1 MVNSGHES
9 LFPRFT
15 ATSAARNRC
24 RTEPIRGGRDVRRLA
39 GLDQTLSQTTTRDRS
54 CLAKAIPGRPAKKG
68 AVLQAHLRA
77 QLEAHPDAT
86 REEHCRLFQA
96 EHGIDVSTAS
106 ISRARVALGWTRK
119 KPSGQRIQGRGCARL
134 RETCWSKG
142 EKEKGH
148 ETRPKLC
155 ERNTTLVSTGRT

>member
-1 MVNSGHES
+1 MVNWGHES

-96 EHGIDVSTAS
+96 EHGIEVSTAS
-106 ISRARVALGWTRK
+106 ISRARASLGWTRK
-119 KPSGQRIQGRGCARL
+119 KRRSLPANKMKELGPPGA
-134 RETCWSKG
+134 SK
-142 EKEKGH
+142 
-148 ETRPKLC
+148 
-155 ERNTTLVSTGRT
+155 SAS